1 MLRIF
6 FVSKTFFM
14 RQSLS
19 LFGGGTSRPK
29 SDHTER
35 NYLQVCEVS
44 LKLWTDSRKCCTV
57 QKCIQVGGGSRH

>member
-1 MLRIF
+1 
-6 FVSKTFFM
+6 M
-14 RQSLS
+14 RQSLLS
-19 LFGGGTSRPK
+19 QFGGGTSRPK